1 MIKLYQSTSIKATT
15 NNPKFPMSQPTTDGD
30 EPTQFYMEPA
40 MGQDERFNVENWP
53 HDRQPNVSQ
62 YSDDSDA
69 SRVICSLDVSL
80 AQGEPIEI
88 PGPAP
93 TLVPE
98 TPPSTP
104 SLGKPKLSKE
114 EAAEQIARIT
124 TLLESQGY
132 TVFTHKTSH
141 GGQKKTMHLAFLMYD
156 GAE

>member
-1 MIKLYQSTSIKATT
+1 
-15 NNPKFPMSQPTTDGD
+15 MSQPTTDGD

-53 HDRQPNVSQ
+53 HDRQPNASQ

-69 SRVICSLDVSL
+69 SRVPCSLDVHL
-80 AQGEPIEI
+80 AQGEPPESH
-88 PGPAP
+88 A
-93 TLVPE
+93 LVPE

-104 SLGKPKLSKE
+104 SNGRSKLSKE
-114 EAAEQIARIT
+114 EAEQIERVT

-132 TVFTHKTSH
+132 TVFTHKTNH
-141 GGQKKTMHLAFLMYD
+141 GGARKTMHLAFLMYD